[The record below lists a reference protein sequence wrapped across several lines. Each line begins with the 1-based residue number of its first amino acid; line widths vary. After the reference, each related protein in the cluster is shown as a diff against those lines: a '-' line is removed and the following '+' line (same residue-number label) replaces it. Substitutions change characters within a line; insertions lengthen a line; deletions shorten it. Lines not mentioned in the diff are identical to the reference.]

1 MAFKQF
7 TSAHGTI
14 HPSEAE
20 ANAASRWI
28 PLGFDAYDNNLPV
41 AYTCPEEELR
51 TGRSDFLDTTFGF
64 LIEHK
69 VKSLNAKK
77 NKTFADRG
85 MARLDEQVAG
95 GWIAHGSNKYNLEVL
110 KTGWNHAAAQI
121 AAKQRACHA
130 AGYVYILIF
139 SQQPDEAT
147 LKLLIKYDILWL
159 KEKSHEWQQYMLW
172 RKLASIP
179 GINVQVMPL
188 KDWQITLH

>member
-14 HPSEAE
+14 HSSEAE
-20 ANAASRWI
+20 AKAASRWI
-28 PLGFDAYDNNLPV
+28 PLGIDAHDNNMPV
-41 AYTCPEEELR
+41 AYTCPEGELR

-69 VKSLNAKK
+69 VNALNSKK

-85 MARLDEQVAG
+85 LARLDEQVAT
-95 GWIAHGSNKYNLEVL
+95 GWIEHDSNKYNLEIL

-147 LKLLIKYDILWL
+147 LKLLTKYDILWL
-159 KEKSHEWQQYMLW
+159 KEKSREWQQYMLW

-179 GINVQVMPL
+179 GIDVQVLPL
-188 KDWQITLH
+188 KDCQITLH